1 MVTSST
7 QEDILKVRTF
17 AIVNQKGG
25 SGKTTTAINLAAI
38 FAHRGQRTLLIDL
51 DPQSHCATGL
61 GVPEG
66 CVQKSISEVLLADD
80 VSQLD
85 RSEFLWEAAR
95 NLDLIPSTMRLAG
108 LEAPGGGLHQRPDR
122 DRRLVAVLAAL
133 SDNYDRCVIDC
144 PPTIGLLT
152 FNALRAARET
162 LIPVETGF
170 FALRGAEKQ
179 WRTIRQLVDRLGRPI
194 ACHMIATIYDERSS
208 LATEILSALRRRFAG
223 QILPVVIRENE
234 ALREAISFGQPVIE
248 YAPNSQAAAD
258 YKELADWLDDHPPRR
273 GVEIEV
279 MAGRHEPLPAHF
291 RPITP
296 AALASSRFPGDRPR
310 EGRAEELA
318 RRVRTFR
325 QQREAQAKAAESPN
339 PQSASS
345 QVEVKSTIAPAD
357 RPVDLSQLVD
367 PQTHP
372 TLTFTQPQA
381 ITLGHPHAATT
392 LPNCGVN
399 CTDKGVMFVQPGQA
413 TTSIA
418 VAGDFNQWSPTA
430 TPLHHQPQLGVQQ
443 ALVQIPPGL
452 YQYRLIIN
460 GRWQADPYNAR
471 TQLNEYGEPNSVLI
485 VPESTEGSL

>member
-1 MVTSST
+1 M
-7 QEDILKVRTF
+7 RTF

-80 VSQLD
+80 VSKLD

-108 LEAPGGGLHQRPDR
+108 LEAPGGGLHQRSDR
-122 DRRLVAVLAAL
+122 DRRLAAVLSAL
-133 SDNYDRCVIDC
+133 KDKYDRCVIDC

-179 WRTIRQLVDRLGRPI
+179 WRTIRQLIDRLGRPI

-208 LATEILSALRRRFAG
+208 LATEILHALKRRFTG
-223 QILPVVIRENE
+223 LILPVVIRENE

-248 YAPNSQAAAD
+248 YAPNSQAAED
-258 YKELADWLDDHPPRR
+258 YKELVDWLDDHPPRR

-279 MAGRHEPLPAHF
+279 MASQRESLPARF
-291 RPITP
+291 RPIPPTAP
-296 AALASSRFPGDRPR
+296 PTGRFPGDSPR

-325 QQREAQAKAAESPN
+325 QIRETQPTETESPN
-339 PQSASS
+339 PITASINA
-345 QVEVKSTIAPAD
+345 EIKSNLAPAD
-357 RPVDLSQLVD
+357 RPVDLSQLIE
-367 PQTHP
+367 PQIEQHSHP
-372 TLTFTQPQA
+372 TLTFTQPQP
-381 ITLGHPHAATT
+381 ITLGHPHATT
-392 LPNCGVN
+392 LPNCGVQ
-399 CTDKGVMFVQPGQA
+399 CTDKGVRFVQPGEA
-413 TTSIA
+413 TTSISI
-418 VAGDFNQWSPTA
+418 AGDFNQWSPTA
-430 TPLHHQPQLGVQQ
+430 TPLYHQSQLGVQQ

-471 TQLNEYGEPNSVLI
+471 TQLNEYGEPNSVLV
-485 VPESTEGSL
+485 VPQSIEGSL